1 MMKKQ
6 NHSEENPFSL
16 SIGDLMAATLFVF
29 VLLLSAALLKM
40 REQTDELNQQNQR
53 IKEITQKYE
62 DNREEIRYALENH
75 FGDQLTEW
83 GAEIIPS
90 KLCIR
95 FSKQSMFANNQPG
108 LNEEFL
114 DVLDDFF
121 PKYIDLLMDH
131 KDVIAEIRIEGHTS
145 SVGTYFHNMKL
156 SQERSRNVLQYC
168 WGLANSEQRTWMKE
182 CVTAN
187 GLSYSHPIIV
197 DGVED
202 EDKSRRV
209 EFRILTNSEE
219 SINLINTN
227 LQ

>member
-1 MMKKQ
+1 MRKH
-6 NHSEENPFSL
+6 HSEEENPFSL

-40 REQTDELNQQNQR
+40 REQTDA

-62 DNREEIRYALENH
+62 DNRMEIQHALETH

-83 GAEIIPS
+83 GAEIIPN

-95 FSKQSMFANNQPG
+95 FSKQSMFENNNPQ
-108 LNEEFL
+108 LNSEFL
-114 DVLDDFF
+114 AVLDDFF
-121 PKYIDLLMDH
+121 PKYIDLLMQH
-131 KDVIAEIRIEGHTS
+131 QHVIAEIRIEGHTS

-168 WGLANSEQRTWMKE
+168 WGLANEQQQEWMKL

-187 GLSYSHPIIV
+187 GLSYSHPILV
-197 DGVED
+197 EGVED
-202 EDKSRRV
+202 ENKSRRV
-209 EFRILTNSEE
+209 EFRILTKSEE
-219 SINLINTN
+219 SIDKINDQ

>member
-1 MMKKQ
+1 MRKH
-6 NHSEENPFSL
+6 HSEEENPFSL

-29 VLLLSAALLKM
+29 VLLLSASLLKM
-40 REQTDELNQQNQR
+40 KDQTDKLNQQNKT
-53 IKEITQKYE
+53 IKEITRKYE
-62 DNREEIRYALENH
+62 DDRQEILHSLQTH

-95 FSKQSMFANNQPG
+95 FSKQSMFANNNPQ
-108 LNEEFL
+108 LNSEFL
-114 DVLDDFF
+114 SVLDDFF
-121 PKYIDLLMDH
+121 PKYINLLMQYQ
-131 KDVIAEIRIEGHTS
+131 DVIAEIRIEGHTS

-168 WGLANSEQRTWMKE
+168 WGLANMQQREWMKL

-187 GLSYSHPIIV
+187 GLSYSHPILV

-202 EDKSRRV
+202 ENKSRRV
-209 EFRILTNSEE
+209 EFRILTKSEE
-219 SINLINTN
+219 SIDQINN
-227 LQ
+227 QLQ